1 MEVCEGSDIVDI
13 VDWRQLV
20 VMGNTLHE
28 VTWLLMVDF
37 TGCGKTDLETS
48 KELLTAFAVG
58 EGRDD
63 DVCKHTSNFAREF

>member
-1 MEVCEGSDIVDI
+1 
-13 VDWRQLV
+13 
-20 VMGNTLHE
+20 MGNTLHE
-28 VTWLLMVDF
+28 VTWLLVVDF